1 MVLSDLDIGMN
12 IWITDR
18 FQYPEKPMDRGKVLD
33 AEQLRALAGAWG
45 RYKDVDGDGI
55 GYRTLPGTP
64 HPGAAYFTR
73 GTGHTESATY
83 SERPE
88 DWEANLDRLARKFET
103 ARTSGARPGG
113 RCGRGTPASASS
125 ASAPT
130 TRPSSRRGTCCAA
143 AGIESSYMRLR
154 ALPINDT
161 VREFMH
167 GFEKVFVVENNYDGQ
182 LHQILLSEEPLCGGD
197 LVSVARNNGLPL
209 SAAWIAEQI
218 QSEDVRV

>member
-12 IWITDR
+12 VWVTDR
-18 FQYPEKPMDRGKVLD
+18 FQYPDKPMDRGKVLD
-33 AEQLRALAGAWG
+33 AEQLRALTGAWG

-55 GYRTLPGTP
+55 GYRTLPGTA

-73 GTGHTESATY
+73 GTGHTETATY

-88 DWEANLDRLARKFET
+88 DWEANLERLGRKLDT
-103 ARTSGARPGG
+103 ARALVPGPVVVEAQNARIGIISVG
-113 RCGRGTPASASS
+113 SNHPAIVEARDILS
-125 ASAPT
+125 
-130 TRPSSRRGTCCAA
+130 A

-154 ALPINDT
+154 ALPINAT

-209 SAAWIAEQI
+209 AAAWIAEQI
-218 QSEDVRV
+218 QAKM